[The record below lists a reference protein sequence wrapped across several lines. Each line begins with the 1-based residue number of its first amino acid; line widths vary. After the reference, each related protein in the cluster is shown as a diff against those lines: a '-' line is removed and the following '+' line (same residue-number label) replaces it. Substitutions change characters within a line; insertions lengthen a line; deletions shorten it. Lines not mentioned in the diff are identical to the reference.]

1 MWKRY
6 SKFLFL
12 IALICLIHPSY
23 AQRNK
28 PVFKVQVNLVFLDVD
43 VLDSRGKPVLN
54 LKRGDFLV
62 KENGVPVEISN
73 FSQLKDI
80 SLSLAVS
87 LGTGFMPQSSL
98 GIAKDAVS
106 QLIHLLKPEDEIC
119 LLTFDQRDAYL
130 EQGFTRERPQ
140 LSAALD
146 NIGVTSENRRP
157 RRLIRSFVTPP
168 QVGLGID
175 LGLMES
181 QKGVNKRKAVLLIRD
196 DLEGLGRAT
205 IDHVREAGCTLIVLG
220 FAEGSKSRLVLIT
233 DPAGSEQ
240 VLVGPEEVRRSGEDG
255 SVTELCQTIVNLL
268 SSHYSIAYHTSRA
281 ESSADRK
288 IEVLIPQH
296 DYRVLAV
303 KTRD

>member
-1 MWKRY
+1 MWERY
-6 SKFLFL
+6 SKLL
-12 IALICLIHPSY
+12 LCIALICLIQPSY
-23 AQRNK
+23 AQRKK

-43 VLDSRGKPVLN
+43 VLDSQGKPVLN
-54 LKRGDFLV
+54 LNRGDFLV
-62 KENGVPVEISN
+62 KENGVPVEITN
-73 FSQLKDI
+73 FSQLKDV

-119 LLTFDQRDAYL
+119 LLTFDQNDAYL

-146 NIGVTSENRRP
+146 NIGVTSESRRP
-157 RRLIRSFVTPP
+157 RRLIRSFEIPP

-175 LGLMES
+175 LGLMEAR
-181 QKGVNKRKAVLLIRD
+181 KGVNKRKAVLLIRD
-196 DLEGLGRAT
+196 DLEGLGKAT

-220 FAEGSKSRLVLIT
+220 FAEGSKSQLVLIT

-240 VLVGPEEVRRSGEDG
+240 VLLGPKEVRRSGEDG
-255 SVTELCQTIVNLL
+255 SVTQLCQTIVDLL
-268 SSHYSIAYHTSRA
+268 SSHYSIAYHTA
-281 ESSADRK
+281 LPESSAARK
-288 IEVLIPQH
+288 IEVRVPQH